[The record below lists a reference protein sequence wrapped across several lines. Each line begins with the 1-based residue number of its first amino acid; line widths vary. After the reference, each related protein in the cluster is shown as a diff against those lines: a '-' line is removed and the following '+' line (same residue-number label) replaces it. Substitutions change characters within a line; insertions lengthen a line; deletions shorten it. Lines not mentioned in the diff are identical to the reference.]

1 MRRPYGVKG
10 SVYVV
15 TLPASQRCLKDG
27 PDAAERRP
35 GSRFPSGGGTGDGHL
50 EAHHDL
56 QATPARP
63 GRATR
68 LGVRRSIVP
77 AAPRTSYS
85 SFFKAGGK
93 GSLFCKEKNGA
104 DFTRHNLTIHPIP
117 MICAWNALLDLCSRK
132 LYRQQQTRFDPGL
145 HFHYFFHD
153 EGTAPASVDAVERP
167 PESKIELLHLS
178 PRETIRYLNR
188 LKESEGA
195 ATLPA
200 HGSPLLSGLHQ
211 VH

>member
-15 TLPASQRCLKDG
+15 TLPAFQRCLKDG

-35 GSRFPSGGGTGDGHL
+35 GSGFPTGGGTGDGHL

-85 SFFKAGGK
+85 SFYKAGGK
-93 GSLFCKEKNGA
+93 GSLFCNGKK
-104 DFTRHNLTIHPIP
+104 TEQI
-117 MICAWNALLDLCSRK
+117 LL
-132 LYRQQQTRFDPGL
+132 
-145 HFHYFFHD
+145 
-153 EGTAPASVDAVERP
+153 GT
-167 PESKIELLHLS
+167 
-178 PRETIRYLNR
+178 T
-188 LKESEGA
+188 
-195 ATLPA
+195 
-200 HGSPLLSGLHQ
+200 
-211 VH
+211 